1 MCQNCP
7 IMENQMIDIQLTQEE
22 LNTIL
27 QGLFLLEDQEWF
39 RGQDKTQPLIEKFN
53 QFLPEEK

>member
-7 IMENQMIDIQLTQEE
+7 VMENQMIDIQLTQEE
-22 LNTIL
+22 VNTIL

-39 RGQDKTQPLIEKFN
+39 RGHSKTEPLIEKFN
-53 QFLPEEK
+53 QFLPEEN

>member
-1 MCQNCP
+1 
-7 IMENQMIDIQLTQEE
+7 MENQMIDIQLTQEE